1 MPAEFSYALLEPFL
15 DGLVPDRHPELVK
28 MEQYAKENGFPIV
41 GPASGYF
48 CYILTKLLGTRTVFE
63 LGSGY
68 GYSTAW
74 FARAVDENG
83 GGTVYH
89 TVWDDKLSNMA
100 RAHLAALG
108 YPAVEEKPGAK
119 TKIQYASA
127 EAVGE
132 LQKHNGPFDV
142 IFNDIDKVA
151 YPSSLDVIATKLRH
165 GGLLIV
171 DNAIWSGKSLDE
183 TDQNEN
189 SVAIRDFIAKVKASP
204 DWEGMIVPIRDG
216 LMVARRS

>member
-15 DGLVPDRHPELVK
+15 DSLVPDRHPELVK
-28 MEQYAKENGFPIV
+28 MEQYAKAHDFPIV

-48 CYILTKLLGTRTVFE
+48 CYILTRLLGARTVFE

-83 GGTVYH
+83 GGNVYH

-108 YPAVEEKPGAK
+108 YPAAEEKPDAK
-119 TKIQYASA
+119 TKIVYAA
-127 EAVGE
+127 TEAVGE
-132 LQKHNGPFDV
+132 IKKHSGPFDV
-142 IFNDIDKVA
+142 VFNDIDKQA
-151 YPSSLDVIATKLRH
+151 YASSLDVIATKLRP

-171 DNAIWSGKSLDE
+171 DNAIWSGKSLDDK
-183 TDQNEN
+183 DQTEN
-189 SVAIRDFIAKVKASP
+189 SVAIREFIAKVKASP
-204 DWEGMIVPIRDG
+204 DWDGMIVPIRDG
-216 LMVARRS
+216 LMVARRA